1 MFLTPLSLRHFFL
14 LSLLPPLC
22 PRFPSLCPSLV
33 LSSSL
38 GSPGSQSLY
47 VWLAQWHL
55 LYAALPAFGS
65 GENTT
70 ANPSEQCQARVSVC
84 TCNVQ
89 ALPICM
95 NMQKKTHTHYTAL
108 HISPA
113 CHQTHVPFF
122 PPLDFYSRTQ
132 HALQAQSDTEKDTQH
147 VRATFAGSSSLNLPL
162 V

>member
-95 NMQKKTHTHYTAL
+95 NMQKTHTHTL
-108 HISPA
+108 H
-113 CHQTHVPFF
+113 CTTHFPCMPSDTCPFFF
-122 PPLDFYSRTQ
+122 PPLTFTHAHSMLSRHKATQ
-132 HALQAQSDTEKDTQH
+132 RKTRSMLGQHLQA
-147 VRATFAGSSSLNLPL
+147 AAA
-162 V
+162 